1 MAAGTLKVSPEKL
14 QSTATSFEGT
24 ASSVQTLT
32 QQMTAIVTSLSGQIW
47 SGEAATAYVNKFN
60 GLQDDM
66 DRIYKM
72 IQEHSTDL
80 IEMAQQYTTA
90 ESANA
95 NLANSLSSDVI
106 V

>member
-1 MAAGTLKVSPEKL
+1 MPAGTLRVTPEKL
-14 QSTATSFEGT
+14 QATASSFEGT
-24 ASSVQTLT
+24 GGTVQNLT
-32 QQMTAIVTSLSGQIW
+32 QQMTSIVTSLSGQVW

-72 IQEHSTDL
+72 IKEHSDDL
-80 IEMAQQYTTA
+80 IEMAQQYSSA

-95 NLANSLSSDVI
+95 DLANSLSSDVI
-106 V
+106 I

>member
-1 MAAGTLKVSPEKL
+1 MAAGILRVTPEKL
-14 QSTATSFEGT
+14 QSTASSFEGT
-24 ASSVQTLT
+24 GSTVQGLT
-32 QQMTAIVTSLSGQIW
+32 QQMTSIVTGLSGQVW

-80 IEMAQQYTTA
+80 IEMAQQYISA

-95 NLANSLSSDVI
+95 DMANSLSSDVI

>member
-1 MAAGTLKVSPEKL
+1 MASGILRVTPEKL
-14 QSTATSFEGT
+14 QATASSFEGT
-24 ASSVQTLT
+24 GTNVNNLT
-32 QQMTAIVTSLSGQIW
+32 QQMTSIVTSLSGQVW

-66 DRIYKM
+66 ERIYKM
-72 IQEHSTDL
+72 VKEHSDDL
-80 IEMAQQYTTA
+80 IEMAQQYMTA

-95 NLANSLSSDVI
+95 DLANSLSSDVI

>member
-1 MAAGTLKVSPEKL
+1 MAAGIIRVSAEKL
-14 QSTATSFEGT
+14 QATASSFEGT
-24 ASSVQTLT
+24 GSTVNNLT
-32 QQMTAIVTSLSGQIW
+32 QQMTSIVTGLSGQVW

-72 IQEHSTDL
+72 ITEHSEDL
-80 IEMAQQYTTA
+80 IEMAQQYLTA
-90 ESANA
+90 ESANTD
-95 NLANSLSSDVI
+95 LANSLSSDVI

>member
-1 MAAGTLKVSPEKL
+1 MAQGILKVTPEKL
-14 QSTATSFEGT
+14 QAT
-24 ASSVQTLT
+24 ASSFESTGSSVNNLT
-32 QQMTAIVTSLSGQIW
+32 QQMTSIVTGLSGQIW

-72 IQEHSTDL
+72 IQEHSKDL
-80 IEMAQQYTTA
+80 QTVAQQYISA
-90 ESANA
+90 ENA
-95 NLANSLSSDVI
+95 NKDLASRLSSDVI